1 MEEVN
6 SEFTIVVESDLDKY
20 ELIDFLPQ
28 GIPDIIKVN
37 LLYLRYEN
45 TMITIERNYD
55 CNPKLINE
63 NDGWLYYNYELTVF
77 SMENTSYEYQYELAN
92 KIMNALRE
100 AGYLAE
106 SIW

>member
-6 SEFTIVVESDLDKY
+6 AEFTIVVESDLDKY
-20 ELIDFLPQ
+20 ELIDFLSQ

-37 LLYLRYEN
+37 SLYLRYEN

-55 CNPKLINE
+55 WNPKLVNV
-63 NDGWLYYNYELTVF
+63 NDGWLYYKYELIVF

>member
-1 MEEVN
+1 MAEVN
-6 SEFTIVVESDLDKY
+6 SDSTIVVELDLDKY
-20 ELIDFLPQ
+20 ELIYFLSQ
-28 GIPDIIKVN
+28 GISKIKKLN

-45 TMITIERNYD
+45 TRITIEKNYD

-63 NDGWLYYNYELTVF
+63 NDGWLYYKYELTVF

-92 KIMNALRE
+92 KIMNVLRE